1 MARARHRVAIGA
13 RSYKIDALM
22 EDILDWGGMFD
33 WFWRHLHKPP
43 AAVCDLQVKITEF
56 ENRRKHHMSTATL
69 TWTPPIIRTDG
80 SPLAA
85 TDIASASVFDSLSP
99 TPATPIGTVVG
110 ALGTFTTG
118 PLSAGVHIF
127 TVTTTDTNGDVSA
140 PSNAASGTVAL
151 AAPAAITNL
160 AVVVSS

>member
-1 MARARHRVAIGA
+1 
-13 RSYKIDALM
+13 
-22 EDILDWGGMFD
+22 
-33 WFWRHLHKPP
+33 
-43 AAVCDLQVKITEF
+43 
-56 ENRRKHHMSTATL
+56 MSTAIL
-69 TWTPPIIRTDG
+69 TWTPPTTRTDG

-160 AVVVSS
+160 AVVVSP